1 MHALLT
7 SVTYIHR
14 FVALF
19 VCSSSDRAQPCS
31 QVVGTN
37 MRKLHSFQ
45 VCSHFWYI
53 FGVAR
58 RLSKG
63 VNPQVLSPVCLFQ
76 DGKQAGRCTGSKA
89 LAVSTTSLLSHVPVG
104 ACFCPPGDWCF
115 ERAACAFKAHGPK
128 AGIAERLAL
137 YLSYR

>member
-1 MHALLT
+1 MNALLT
-7 SVTYIHR
+7 SVTDIHR

-63 VNPQVLSPVCLFQ
+63 VNPQVLSPVCLSQ
-76 DGKQAGRCTGSKA
+76 GGKQAGRCTGSKA
-89 LAVSTTSLLSHVPVG
+89 LAVSATALSSHDAPVCVLVCSRGDLCFLNLTARLL
-104 ACFCPPGDWCF
+104 
-115 ERAACAFKAHGPK
+115 KAHSPK
-128 AGIAERLAL
+128 SAPFIII
-137 YLSYR
+137 S